1 MSGAHTLNIFTTYT
15 YMHILGKKHIYIY
28 ICPCVHVLVY
38 NISIFTHTHTLHKID
53 DLHTNNVNIV
63 RIVSIILLH
72 DEGLVPGTGALSLH
86 RSI

>member
-1 MSGAHTLNIFTTYT
+1 
-15 YMHILGKKHIYIY
+15 MHILGKNIYIYIY

-38 NISIFTHTHTLHKID
+38 NISIYTHTLHKID